1 MYLVLVTVEI
11 DSCLQFCLCMNIFV
25 LFCFYIFVLDYRA
38 PAVQILTQMMTSM
51 QVISRQQLLDRSAL
65 WVTRQLTRLV
75 LCDRTL

>member
-1 MYLVLVTVEI
+1 MYLVHVTVEI

>member
-11 DSCLQFCLCMNIFV
+11 DSCLQFCLCMN
-25 LFCFYIFVLDYRA
+25 IFVLDYRA

>member
-11 DSCLQFCLCMNIFV
+11 DSCLQFCLCMNIFI

>member
-38 PAVQILTQMMTSM
+38 PAVQILTQMMTSLL
-51 QVISRQQLLDRSAL
+51 VISRQQLLDRSAL

>member
-65 WVTRQLTRLV
+65 WCQLTRLV

>member
-65 WVTRQLTRLV
+65 
-75 LCDRTL
+75 

>member
-51 QVISRQQLLDRSAL
+51 QVISRQQLLDRSVL